1 MDHNIPPYL
10 DFPEYNEFSQSYL
23 WPVTVKYKGQP
34 EIHFS
39 VSKSDTIKAFHSIEN
54 SSEEPILISS
64 HSFERK
70 NLDFMAFEGRTYIFF
85 QLSGLNPMA
94 CEFNNNNEQKEE
106 RK

>member
-54 SSEEPILISS
+54 SSEEPILIRS

-70 NLDFMAFEGRTYIFF
+70 NLVFMAFEGRTYIF
-85 QLSGLNPMA
+85 SN
-94 CEFNNNNEQKEE
+94 
-106 RK
+106 